1 MPEHAER
8 PGLMNSLYARLALGL
23 VALVMLLGAVNLA
36 IMLHA
41 GRLYQ
46 QELNQQLNR
55 KLAAN
60 LIAENKLQVEEG
72 RFDPGALESIFH
84 TYMVVNPAIEVYL
97 LDAAGR
103 ILAFSAPAEKVKR
116 DHVDLAPIHAFLDA
130 GEGLPIVGDDPRN
143 RTGRKVFSAAPIGP
157 AERPQG
163 YLYVVLAGEQLD
175 SAAAMLRDSY
185 ILRAALYVV
194 VGAALFGVLAGLWLL
209 FRITRRLRRL
219 DHAMSAFAADDFSRL
234 PPLAEFDTDSQD
246 ELGRLGRTF
255 KSMAEHIASQ
265 VGTLKQTDALR
276 RELVANVSHDLRTP
290 IASLQGYLE
299 TLLMKADTLSAD
311 ERNQYLRTAMRH
323 SERLGT
329 LVAELF
335 ELAKLESGHTQL
347 HREAFAPGE
356 LVQDVVLKYQLPARE
371 AGIHIEAEISPNLP
385 FVDADIALIERVL
398 ENLLENAVRHTPAGG
413 SVRVTLASDAGGVR
427 VQVADT
433 GHGIPSEELPRLF
446 DRFYQAKKSQREV
459 GEGVGLGLAIV
470 KRILEL
476 HAVPIAVYSTL
487 RAGTR
492 FDFSLPASALNRR
505 QLEFECSAG

>member
-8 PGLMNSLYARLALGL
+8 PVSLNNLYARLALGL
-23 VALVMLLGAVNLA
+23 VALVMLMGAANLA
-36 IMLHA
+36 ILLHA

-55 KLAAN
+55 TLAAN
-60 LIAENKLQVEEG
+60 LIEENKLRVEDG
-72 RFDPGALESIFH
+72 RFDPAALEPIFH
-84 TYMVVNPAIEVYL
+84 TYMVINPAIEVYL
-97 LDAAGR
+97 LNANGR
-103 ILAFSAPAEKVKR
+103 ILAFSAPADKVKR
-116 DHVDLAPIHAFLDA
+116 DQVDLAPIRAFLYA
-130 GEGLPIVGDDPRN
+130 GDHLPIVGDDPRDSA
-143 RTGRKVFSAAPIGP
+143 RRKVFSAAPIGP
-157 AERPQG
+157 VDRPHG

-175 SAAAMLRDSY
+175 SVAAMLRDSY

-194 VGAALFGVLAGLWLL
+194 IGAALVGVLAGLWLL
-209 FRITRRLRRL
+209 FWITRRLRRL
-219 DHAMSAFAADDFSRL
+219 DSAMSVFAADDFTHL

-255 KSMAEHIASQ
+255 KTMAERIAEQ

-299 TLLMKADTLSAD
+299 TLLMKADTLSAK
-311 ERNQYLRTAMRH
+311 ERNQYLQIAMRH

-347 HREAFAPGE
+347 HREAFSPGE
-356 LVQDVVLKYQLPARE
+356 LVQDVVLKYHLPARE
-371 AGIHIEAEISPNLP
+371 AGIHIKADIPSDLP

-398 ENLLENAVRHTPAGG
+398 DNLLDNAVRHTPAGG
-413 SVRVTLASDAGGVR
+413 TVKITLAADANQVN

-433 GHGIPSEELPRLF
+433 GDGIPPEELPRLF
-446 DRFYQAKKSQREV
+446 DRFYQIKKSQHDV
-459 GEGVGLGLAIV
+459 SDGIGLGLAIV

-476 HAVPIAVYSTL
+476 HAVSIAVYSTL
-487 RAGTR
+487 RVGTR
-492 FDFSLPASALNRR
+492 FDFSLPVWA
-505 QLEFECSAG
+505 

>member
-1 MPEHAER
+1 MPKHADR
-8 PGLMNSLYARLALGL
+8 PALLNSLYARLALGL
-23 VALVMLLGAVNLA
+23 VALVILLGAVNLT

-55 KLAAN
+55 TLAAN
-60 LIAENKLQVEEG
+60 LIAENKLQVEDG
-72 RFDPGALESIFH
+72 GFDPAALESIFH

-97 LDAAGR
+97 LNADGH

-116 DHVDLAPIHAFLDA
+116 DHVDLVPLRTFLQA
-130 GEGLPIVGDDPRN
+130 GDHLPIVGDDPRDSA
-143 RTGRKVFSAAPIGP
+143 GRKVFSAAPIGP
-157 AERPQG
+157 ADRPQG

-175 SAAAMLRDSY
+175 SAAAMLHDSY

-219 DHAMSAFAADDFSRL
+219 DRAMSAFVADDFIRL
-234 PPLAEFDTDSQD
+234 PPLAEFDTNSQD

-265 VGTLKQTDALR
+265 MGTLKQADALR

-290 IASLQGYLE
+290 IASSQGYLE

-311 ERNQYLRTAMRH
+311 ERNQYLHIAMRH

-329 LVAELF
+329 LIAALL
-335 ELAKLESGHTQL
+335 ELAKLESEHAQL

-356 LVQDVVLKYQLPARE
+356 LVQDVVFKYQLPARE
-371 AGIHIEAEISPNLP
+371 ADIHIETDIPSDLP
-385 FVDADIALIERVL
+385 FVDADIAMIERVL
-398 ENLLENAVRHTPAGG
+398 ENLLDNAVRHTPRGG
-413 SVRVTLASDAGGVR
+413 SVKVTLAADGGGGGV
-427 VQVADT
+427 
-433 GHGIPSEELPRLF
+433 
-446 DRFYQAKKSQREV
+446 
-459 GEGVGLGLAIV
+459 
-470 KRILEL
+470 
-476 HAVPIAVYSTL
+476 
-487 RAGTR
+487 
-492 FDFSLPASALNRR
+492 
-505 QLEFECSAG
+505 

>member
-1 MPEHAER
+1 MSER
-8 PGLMNSLYARLALGL
+8 TKRCSLATSLYPRLALGL
-23 VALVMLLGAVNLA
+23 VVLVMLLGAVSLA
-36 IMLHA
+36 ILLHA

-55 KLAAN
+55 TLAAN
-60 LIAENKLQVEEG
+60 LIAENKLQVENG
-72 RFDPGALESIFH
+72 RFDPAALEPIFH

-97 LDAAGR
+97 LDADGR
-103 ILAFSAPAEKVKR
+103 ILAFSAPTEKVRR
-116 DHVDLAPIHAFLDA
+116 DHVDLAPVRTFLQVGDR
-130 GEGLPIVGDDPRN
+130 LPITGDDPRDSA
-143 RTGRKVFSAAPIGP
+143 GRKVFSAAPIGP
-157 AERPQG
+157 ADRPQG

-194 VGAALFGVLAGLWLL
+194 VGAALFGVLAGLWVL
-209 FRITRRLRRL
+209 FRITRPLRRL
-219 DHAMSAFAADDFSRL
+219 DRAMRAFALDDFTHL
-234 PPLAEFDTDSQD
+234 PPLAEFDTNSQD

-255 KSMAEHIASQ
+255 KRMAEHIASQ
-265 VGTLKQTDALR
+265 VGTLKETDALR

-299 TLLMKADTLSAD
+299 TLLMKADSLSAD
-311 ERNQYLRTAMRH
+311 ERNQYLHIAMRH

-347 HREAFAPGE
+347 HCEAFAPGE

-371 AGIHIEAEISPNLP
+371 AGINIEAEIPSNLP
-385 FVDADIALIERVL
+385 FVNADIALIERVV
-398 ENLLENAVRHTPAGG
+398 ENLLDNAVRHTPAGG
-413 SVRVTLASDAGGVR
+413 SVKVTLAPDAGR
-427 VQVADT
+427 VKVEVADT
-433 GHGIPSEELPRLF
+433 GDGIPAAELPRLF
-446 DRFYQAKKSQREV
+446 DRFYQVKKSQREV
-459 GEGVGLGLAIV
+459 GDGVGLGLAIV

-476 HAVPIAVYSTL
+476 HAVSIAVSSTL

-492 FDFSLPASALNRR
+492 FDFSLPASA
-505 QLEFECSAG
+505 

>member
-1 MPEHAER
+1 MPEHTAER
-8 PGLMNSLYARLALGL
+8 PNVLNSLYARLALSL
-23 VALVMLLGAVNLA
+23 VVLVMLLGAVNLA
-36 IMLHA
+36 ILLHV

-55 KLAAN
+55 TLAAN
-60 LIAENKLQVEEG
+60 LISENKLRVENS
-72 RFDPGALESIFH
+72 RFDTAAMETIFH
-84 TYMVVNPAIEVYL
+84 TYMVINPAIEVYL
-97 LDAAGR
+97 LNADGR

-116 DHVDLAPIHAFLDA
+116 EYVDLVPVRAFLHAYDH
-130 GEGLPIVGDDPRN
+130 LPIVGDDPRDS
-143 RTGRKVFSAAPIGP
+143 TGLKVFSAAPIGP
-157 AERPQG
+157 ESQPQG

-194 VGAALFGVLAGLWLL
+194 VGACLLGVLAGLWLL

-219 DHAMSAFAADDFSRL
+219 DRAMSAFAADDFRRL
-234 PPLAEFDTDSQD
+234 PPLAEFDTDSRD

-255 KSMAEHIASQ
+255 KGMAERIAEQ

-299 TLLMKADTLSAD
+299 TLLMKADTLGAE
-311 ERNQYLRTAMRH
+311 ERNQYLQIAMRH
-323 SERLGT
+323 SERLGM

-335 ELAKLESGHTQL
+335 ELSKLESGHTQL

-371 AGIHIEAEISPNLP
+371 AGIHIEADIPPELP

-398 ENLLENAVRHTPAGG
+398 DNLLDNAMRHTPAGG
-413 SVRVTLASDAGGVR
+413 NVKVTLSPDADQVK
-427 VQVADT
+427 VQVTDT
-433 GHGIPSEELPRLF
+433 GHGIPTEELSRLF
-446 DRFYQAKKSQREV
+446 DRFYQVKKSQQEADT
-459 GEGVGLGLAIV
+459 GAGLGLAIV

-476 HAVPIAVYSTL
+476 HAVSITVSSTL

-492 FDFSLPASALNRR
+492 FDFSLPVCA
-505 QLEFECSAG
+505 

>member
-8 PGLMNSLYARLALGL
+8 PVLLNSLYARLALGL

-36 IMLHA
+36 ILLHA

-46 QELNQQLNR
+46 QELNQRLNR
-55 KLAAN
+55 TLAAN
-60 LIAENKLQVEEG
+60 LIEENKLRVEDG
-72 RFDPGALESIFH
+72 RFDPAALEPIFH
-84 TYMVVNPAIEVYL
+84 AYMVINPAIEVYL
-97 LDAAGR
+97 LNADGR

-116 DHVDLAPIHAFLDA
+116 EHVDLAPIRAFLHTGDH
-130 GEGLPIVGDDPRN
+130 LPILGDDPRDSV
-143 RTGRKVFSAAPIGP
+143 GRKVFSAAPIGP
-157 AERPQG
+157 ENRPHG

-175 SAAAMLRDSY
+175 STAAMLRDSY

-194 VGAALFGVLAGLWLL
+194 IGAALFGVLAGLWLL
-209 FRITRRLRRL
+209 FWITRRLRRL
-219 DHAMSAFAADDFSRL
+219 DRAISAFAADDFSHL
-234 PPLAEFDTDSQD
+234 PPLAEIDTDSED

-255 KSMAEHIASQ
+255 KTMAERITEQ

-299 TLLMKADTLSAD
+299 TLLMKADTLGSE
-311 ERNQYLRTAMRH
+311 ERNQYLQIAMRH
-323 SERLGT
+323 SERLGA

-347 HREAFAPGE
+347 HREAFSPGE
-356 LVQDVVLKYQLPARE
+356 LVQDVVLKYQLPAQE
-371 AGIHIEAEISPNLP
+371 AGIHIEADIPPDLP
-385 FVDADIALIERVL
+385 FINADIALIERVL
-398 ENLLENAVRHTPAGG
+398 ENLLDNAVRHTPAGG
-413 SVRVTLASDAGGVR
+413 SVMVTLSSDAGQVK

-433 GHGIPSEELPRLF
+433 GHGIPAEELPHLF
-446 DRFYQAKKSQREV
+446 DRFYQVKKSQREA
-459 GEGVGLGLAIV
+459 GDGVGLGLAIV

-476 HAVPIAVYSTL
+476 HAVSISVSSTL

-492 FDFSLPASALNRR
+492 FDFSLPIGA
-505 QLEFECSAG
+505 

>member
-8 PGLMNSLYARLALGL
+8 PVSLNNLYARLALGL
-23 VALVMLLGAVNLA
+23 VALVMLMGAANLA
-36 IMLHA
+36 ILLHA

-55 KLAAN
+55 TLAAN
-60 LIAENKLQVEEG
+60 LIEENKLRVEDG
-72 RFDPGALESIFH
+72 RFDPAALEPIFH
-84 TYMVVNPAIEVYL
+84 TYMVINPAIEVYL
-97 LDAAGR
+97 LNANGR
-103 ILAFSAPAEKVKR
+103 ILAFSAPADKVKR
-116 DHVDLAPIHAFLDA
+116 DQVDLAPIRAFLYA
-130 GEGLPIVGDDPRN
+130 GDHLPIVGDDPRDSA
-143 RTGRKVFSAAPIGP
+143 RRKVFSAAPIGP
-157 AERPQG
+157 VDRPHG

-175 SAAAMLRDSY
+175 SVAAMLRDSY

-194 VGAALFGVLAGLWLL
+194 IGAALVGVLAGLWLL
-209 FRITRRLRRL
+209 FWITRRLRRL
-219 DHAMSAFAADDFSRL
+219 DSAMSVFAADDFTHL

-255 KSMAEHIASQ
+255 KTMAERIAEQ

-299 TLLMKADTLSAD
+299 TLLMKADTLSVK
-311 ERNQYLRTAMRH
+311 ERNQYLQIAMRH

-347 HREAFAPGE
+347 HREAFSPGE
-356 LVQDVVLKYQLPARE
+356 LVQDVVLKYHLPARE
-371 AGIHIEAEISPNLP
+371 AGIHIKADIPSDLP

-398 ENLLENAVRHTPAGG
+398 DNLLDNAVRHTPAGG
-413 SVRVTLASDAGGVR
+413 TVKITLAADANQVN

-433 GHGIPSEELPRLF
+433 GDGIPPEELPRLF
-446 DRFYQAKKSQREV
+446 DRFYQIKKSQHDV
-459 GEGVGLGLAIV
+459 SDGIGLGLAIV

-476 HAVPIAVYSTL
+476 HAVSIAVYSTL
-487 RAGTR
+487 RVGTR
-492 FDFSLPASALNRR
+492 FDFSLPVWA
-505 QLEFECSAG
+505 

>member
-1 MPEHAER
+1 MAEHAER
-8 PGLMNSLYARLALGL
+8 SAVLNSLYARLALGL

-55 KLAAN
+55 TLAAN
-60 LIAENKLQVEEG
+60 LIAENKLQVADG
-72 RFDPGALESIFH
+72 RFDPAALEPIFH

-97 LDAAGR
+97 LDGDGR
-103 ILAFSAPAEKVKR
+103 ILAFSAPADKVKR
-116 DHVDLAPIHAFLDA
+116 NHVDLTPVRTFLQA
-130 GEGLPIVGDDPRN
+130 GHRLPIIGDDPRDSA
-143 RTGRKVFSAAPIGP
+143 GRKVFSAAPIGP
-157 AERPQG
+157 ADRPQG

-219 DHAMSAFAADDFSRL
+219 DRAMSVFAADDFTRL
-234 PPLAEFDTDSQD
+234 PPLAEFDTESQD

-255 KSMAEHIASQ
+255 KSMAERIASQ
-265 VGTLKQTDALR
+265 VATLKQTDALR

-311 ERNQYLRTAMRH
+311 ERNQYLHIAMRH

-347 HREAFAPGE
+347 HREVFAPGE
-356 LVQDVVLKYQLPARE
+356 LVQDIVLKYQLPARK
-371 AGIHIEAEISPNLP
+371 AGIHIETDIPASLP
-385 FVDADIALIERVL
+385 FVDADIGLIERVL
-398 ENLLENAVRHTPAGG
+398 ENLLDNAVRHTPAGG
-413 SVRVTLASDAGGVR
+413 SVKVTLAPDAGQVK

-433 GHGIPSEELPRLF
+433 GDGIPAEELPRLF
-446 DRFYQAKKSQREV
+446 DRFYQVKKSQREV
-459 GEGVGLGLAIV
+459 GDGVGLGLAIV

-476 HAVPIAVYSTL
+476 HAVSIAVYSTL
-487 RAGTR
+487 HAGTR
-492 FDFSLPASALNRR
+492 FEFSLPASV
-505 QLEFECSAG
+505 

>member
-1 MPEHAER
+1 MSEHADR
-8 PGLMNSLYARLALGL
+8 PALMNSLYARLALGL
-23 VALVMLLGAVNLA
+23 VALVTLLGAVNLT

-55 KLAAN
+55 SLAAN
-60 LIAENKLQVEEG
+60 LIAENKLRVDEG
-72 RFDPGALESIFH
+72 RFDPAALEPIFH

-97 LDAAGR
+97 LDTDGR

-116 DHVDLAPIHAFLDA
+116 DRVDLAPVRAFLRA
-130 GEGLPIVGDDPRN
+130 GDRLPIVGDDPRDSA
-143 RTGRKVFSAAPIGP
+143 GRKVFSAAPIGP
-157 AERPQG
+157 ADRPQG

-175 SAAAMLRDSY
+175 SVAAMLRDSY

-219 DHAMSAFAADDFSRL
+219 DHAMSAFVADDFTRL
-234 PPLAEFDTDSQD
+234 PTLAEFDTDSQD

-255 KSMAEHIASQ
+255 KSMAEHIAAQ

-290 IASLQGYLE
+290 VASLQGYLE
-299 TLLMKADTLSAD
+299 TLLMKADTLSVD
-311 ERNQYLRTAMRH
+311 ERNQYLHIAMRH
-323 SERLGT
+323 SERLGA
-329 LVAELF
+329 LIAELF
-335 ELAKLESGHTQL
+335 ELAKLESEHTQL

-371 AGIHIEAEISPNLP
+371 AGVDIETDIPPDLP

-398 ENLLENAVRHTPAGG
+398 ENLLDNAVRHTPGGG
-413 SVRVTLASDAGGVR
+413 SVKVTLAADAGQVR

-446 DRFYQAKKSQREV
+446 DRFYQVKKSQGEV
-459 GEGVGLGLAIV
+459 GDGVGLGLAIV

-476 HAVPIAVYSTL
+476 HAVSIAVYSTL

-492 FDFSLPASALNRR
+492 FDFSLPASV
-505 QLEFECSAG
+505 

>member
-1 MPEHAER
+1 MPMAEHAER
-8 PGLMNSLYARLALGL
+8 PVLLNSLYARLALGL
-23 VALVMLLGAVNLA
+23 VVLVMLLGAANLA
-36 IMLHA
+36 ILLHA

-46 QELNQQLNR
+46 QELDQQLNR
-55 KLAAN
+55 TLAAN
-60 LIAENKLQVEEG
+60 LIAENKLQIEDG
-72 RFDPGALESIFH
+72 RFDPNALEPIFH
-84 TYMVVNPAIEVYL
+84 TYMVINPAIEVYL
-97 LDAAGR
+97 LNADGR

-116 DHVDLAPIHAFLDA
+116 DHVNLVPIRAFIHAGDR
-130 GEGLPIVGDDPRN
+130 LPIVGDDPRDSA
-143 RTGRKVFSAAPIGP
+143 GHKVFSAAPVGP
-157 AERPQG
+157 ADRPQG

-219 DHAMSAFAADDFSRL
+219 DRAMSAFAADDFTPL

-255 KSMAEHIASQ
+255 KSMAERIAGQ
-265 VGTLKQTDALR
+265 VGALKQTDALR

-299 TLLMKADTLSAD
+299 TLLMKADTLPAK
-311 ERNQYLRTAMRH
+311 ERNQYLRIAMRH

-356 LVQDVVLKYQLPARE
+356 LVQDVVLKYQLSARE
-371 AGIHIEAEISPNLP
+371 AGVDIVTDIPPDLP

-398 ENLLENAVRHTPAGG
+398 ENLLDNAVRHTPAGG
-413 SVRVTLASDAGGVR
+413 HVKVSLAADAGQVN

-433 GHGIPSEELPRLF
+433 GHGIPPDELPRLF
-446 DRFYQAKKSQREV
+446 DRFYRVKKSEREA
-459 GEGVGLGLAIV
+459 GDGVGLGLAIV

-476 HAVPIAVYSTL
+476 HAVSIAVYSTL

-492 FDFSLPASALNRR
+492 FDFSLPASA
-505 QLEFECSAG
+505 